1 MSTDTQDS
9 GRDDADARPTS
20 TLLVL
25 LAWLIV
31 GVPLTYGLWQT
42 VVKAFQLL
50 G

>member
-1 MSTDTQDS
+1 MSTDIRDS
-9 GRDDADARPTS
+9 GSDEVAARPTS
-20 TLLVL
+20 TLLVV

-31 GVPLTYGLWQT
+31 GIPLTYGLWQT